1 MKTLIERIERL
12 EKFIKTEQTLPRSE
26 EYSTDN
32 LERLWDGFCQ
42 STRARIV
49 RDSQGDEI
57 IQKLRFKHQ
66 SSAAQS
72 SIVKTFKKKGT
83 QVYKDFEDDFTGNS
97 Y

>member
-26 EYSTDN
+26 EYSIDN

-72 SIVKTFKKKGT
+72 SILKTFKKKGT
-83 QVYKDFEDDFTGNS
+83 QVYKDLEDEFIGDAN
-97 Y
+97 